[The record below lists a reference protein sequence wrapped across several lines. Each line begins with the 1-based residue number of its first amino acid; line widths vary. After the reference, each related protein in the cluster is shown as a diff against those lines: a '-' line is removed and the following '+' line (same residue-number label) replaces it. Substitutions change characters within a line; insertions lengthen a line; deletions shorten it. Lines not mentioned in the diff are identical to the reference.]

1 MCVVDWFSNM
11 YVPWIPAA
19 QMYGKLSF
27 PLKPGSSKSITA
39 LVDCL
44 FSASNSYHHPLSCFS
59 MNIRVIVKQSEVCST
74 LILIIMLL
82 ECQMQFS

>member
-1 MCVVDWFSNM
+1 MCVCVVDWFSNM
-11 YVPWIPAA
+11 YVPWIPDAKVHD
-19 QMYGKLSF
+19 KLSF
-27 PLKPGSSKSITA
+27 LLKSITV

-59 MNIRVIVKQSEVCST
+59 LNIRIVVKQSEVCST
-74 LILIIMLL
+74 LIIIIMLL